1 MNHIYLTPIGFA
13 HAVRYREGML
23 RAWAK
28 RTGRMSRSGAFS
40 YKPEDVPSYIDI
52 PTNDERSAAQVIE
65 FGLRPLQH
73 GQRYGAYL
81 SALKPE
87 HEAQLYKLTGTT
99 KARGAITTWTGEPL
113 AFVTRITSY
122 NAVCFGRDAGMK
134 GSFWAIG
141 IDGRTYYGRH
151 NGRGMYCSMRL
162 AKWADEYDVEQR
174 TSEGW
179 EVVCSAHTRAKA
191 NEDVRSYRQNQPE
204 YAVRIKHRKVRQT

>member
-1 MNHIYLTPIGFA
+1 LL
-13 HAVRYREGML
+13 AV
-23 RAWAK
+23 
-28 RTGRMSRSGAFS
+28 
-40 YKPEDVPSYIDI
+40 
-52 PTNDERSAAQVIE
+52 
-65 FGLRPLQH
+65 
-73 GQRYGAYL
+73 
-81 SALKPE
+81 
-87 HEAQLYKLTGTT
+87 
-99 KARGAITTWTGEPL
+99 
-113 AFVTRITSY
+113 VTRITSF